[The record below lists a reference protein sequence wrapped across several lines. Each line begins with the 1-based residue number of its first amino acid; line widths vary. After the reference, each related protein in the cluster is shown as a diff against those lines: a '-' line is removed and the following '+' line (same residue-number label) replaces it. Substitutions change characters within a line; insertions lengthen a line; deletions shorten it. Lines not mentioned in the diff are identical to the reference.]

1 MPSSAWALQ
10 KAIFQTLT
18 GDAALVALI
27 GGTRLYDNAPQSP
40 AFPYLTFALSET
52 RDWDTGT
59 EPGDEH
65 LLTLHVWSRDKGRGE
80 AHAIMDRIRTLLHDQ
95 TPGLDGHRCVN
106 LRHEFSEA
114 RREPDGDTMRGI
126 TRYRAVTEPLP

>member
-18 GDAALVALI
+18 GDAALVGLM
-27 GGTRLYDNAPQSP
+27 GGARLYDNAPQSP
-40 AFPYLTFALSET
+40 EFPYLTFAMSET
-52 RDWDTGT
+52 RDWDTAT
-59 EPGDEH
+59 ERGDEH
-65 LLTLHVWSRDKGRGE
+65 LLTLHVWSREKGRSE
-80 AHAIMDRIRTLLHDQ
+80 AHAIMDRIRDLLHDQ
-95 TPGLDGHRCVN
+95 VPALDGHRCVN

-126 TRYRAVTEPLP
+126 TRYRAVTEPMA